1 MKTKK
6 KVKQLTNTT
15 VTHVSLVQNPA
26 NEESFLMLKSKGE
39 HTISLVV
46 KQEDMAFTDL
56 DEKQI
61 VYGIVYSP
69 DKLDADGEFMSAEDI
84 EKAAHEF
91 LSTFRNI
98 DGEHDF
104 VSNLGVPVESY
115 VLQKDTEIAGRMVKQ
130 GSWVLA
136 IKATDEAWQKVK
148 SGEFT
153 GFSLAGRTTRR
164 EVNVD
169 VDENGNIV
177 KYGALK
183 SVANS
188 ILEALGFVQK
198 DFNDEV
204 YNDENN
210 NVGWYLDLLYYALN
224 DALYKNDTPEAKK
237 NEMITSIYQFISK
250 INSMDFI
257 IKHKKK
263 EDEMSKETAKQEEQ
277 QDSKQDKLQAA
288 VANLIDKLGELE
300 KRMNVIDETEKR
312 IQDLE
317 KFSVE
322 SSKVIKASANRIDE
336 LEDVAMKSE
345 QTVEK
350 AAPKKKEFNLLLGG
364 YDNE

>member
-1 MKTKK
+1 MKTRK

-69 DKLDADGEFMSAEDI
+69 DKLDADGEFMSAADI

-115 VLQKDTEIAGRMVKQ
+115 VVQKDTEIAGRIVKQ

-153 GFSLAGRTTRR
+153 GFSLAGKTTRR
-164 EVNVD
+164 EVNVN

-188 ILEALGFVQK
+188 IIEALGFVKK
-198 DFNDEV
+198 DFNEEV
-204 YNDENN
+204 YNSENN
-210 NVGWYLDLLYYALN
+210 DVGYYLDLLYYALN
-224 DALYKNDTPEAKK
+224 EALYTNETPAAKK
-237 NEMITSIYQFISK
+237 SEIMTSIYQFMAK
-250 INSMDFI
+250 INSMEFI
-257 IKHKKK
+257 VKQK
-263 EDEMSKETAKQEEQ
+263 EDKMEKETAKQEEQ
-277 QDSKQDKLQAA
+277 QDSKQDELQAA
-288 VANLIDKLGELE
+288 VENLIDKLGMLE
-300 KRMNVIDETEKR
+300 KRMSVFDETEKR

-322 SSKVIKASANRIDE
+322 SSKVIKASAGRIDE

-364 YDNE
+364 YDE